1 MIRYKHTNL
10 IAKDWRALSG
20 FYQRALNLTAIGQRR
35 DLSASGWDRLTGIPG
50 AHITGE
56 HLKLPGRGRDA
67 GDLFLRRGAPGCQ
80 GLSRA
85 GFAHIA
91 SRWTTY
97 AGRWT
102 GCWRRA
108 AARRARVV
116 SVEYPL
122 DVTATFVYAK
132 DPEGNLI
139 ELQKLEKS

>member
-35 DLSASGWDRLTGIPG
+35 DLSGEWVDRLTGIPG

-56 HLKLPGRGRDA
+56 HLKLPGVDETLEIFSYGEV
-67 GDLFLRRGAPGCQ
+67 LPGCQ

-91 SRWTTY
+91 FEVDDV
-97 AGRWT
+97 
-102 GCWRRA
+102 RRA
-108 AARRARVV
+108 LDRVLAEGGGQAGEVV

-139 ELQKLEKS
+139 ELQSWKKS